1 MSFEKNVILSLRKE
15 YIVAGRKNKAQNKYL
30 VCMAT
35 NTFDDGNEV
44 FTKTKRFERLASTW
58 LNKSDVSAATGHI
71 HPSLSL
77 SL

>member
-1 MSFEKNVILSLRKE
+1 
-15 YIVAGRKNKAQNKYL
+15 
-30 VCMAT
+30 MAT

-44 FTKTKRFERLASTW
+44 LTKTKHFERLASTW

>member
-1 MSFEKNVILSLRKE
+1 MSFEKNVILSLRKG
-15 YIVAGRKNKAQNKYL
+15 YIDAGRKNKAQNKYL

-35 NTFDDGNEV
+35 NTFDDENEV
-44 FTKTKRFERLASTW
+44 FTKTKLFEKLASVW
-58 LNKSDVSAATGHI
+58 LNKSDVAAATGNI

>member
-1 MSFEKNVILSLRKE
+1 MKKNVILSLRKG
-15 YIVAGRKNKAQNKYL
+15 YIVAGRKNKAKNKYL

-44 FTKTKRFERLASTW
+44 FTKTNHFERLASTW
-58 LNKSDVSAATGHI
+58 LNKSDVSAAIGHI